1 MMADIVLVHGIAQEN
16 KNAEELEQAWLP
28 TLAKGVVAAGF
39 PNIAHR
45 IWSFEEGRGDIDV
58 RMAFYGD
65 LFKEAGQQGSGSGP
79 LNDPELAEQ
88 LAVEWL
94 KHAAARATNND
105 QRALARRELNLMQ
118 GDVAGAQGPREVA
131 RVAVKSLCKVR
142 WFAPYGMSF
151 AENFVWDALSQVTN
165 YMTDE
170 AIRQDAKD
178 TVKALIGPETQI
190 VIGHS
195 LGSVVAFE
203 TVHELQQPLPLFI
216 TLGSPLGLDTIIYPR
231 LRPQPPSFPKNVKR
245 WVNVADEDD
254 FVAAEPNLTKLF
266 AEQIPAGAV
275 FEGGYTVDNG
285 SKPHSS
291 DFYLSQIEVG
301 RPVSHV
307 LENVN

>member
-1 MMADIVLVHGIAQEN
+1 
-16 KNAEELEQAWLP
+16 
-28 TLAKGVVAAGF
+28 
-39 PNIAHR
+39 
-45 IWSFEEGRGDIDV
+45 
-58 RMAFYGD
+58 
-65 LFKEAGQQGSGSGP
+65 
-79 LNDPELAEQ
+79 
-88 LAVEWL
+88 
-94 KHAAARATNND
+94 
-105 QRALARRELNLMQ
+105 
-118 GDVAGAQGPREVA
+118 
-131 RVAVKSLCKVR
+131 
-142 WFAPYGMSF
+142 
-151 AENFVWDALSQVTN
+151 
-165 YMTDE
+165 MTDE